1 MLFHYWTVRYVP
13 DPVRVDTVG
22 VGIIVATQDTTNHNN
37 REVAARFVTTIGDIP
52 DIGGDRETFLKG
64 LHNFQKDLKTHAQ
77 SDPVV
82 FIENTRHRNHGVL
95 QVDPPHLIAG
105 ENLTSIVAE
114 LYERMIHRPHTE

>member
-1 MLFHYWTVRYVP
+1 MFQYWTVRYVP

-22 VGIIVATQDTTNHNN
+22 VGVIVATRDTTVHNN
-37 REVAARFVTTIGDIP
+37 MGVAARFVTTISDIP
-52 DIGGDRETFLKG
+52 DIGGDRETFLEG
-64 LHNFQKDLKTHAQ
+64 LQNFQEDLKTYTK
-77 SDPVV
+77 DNPVA

-114 LYERMIHRPHTE
+114 LYERMIHRPKE